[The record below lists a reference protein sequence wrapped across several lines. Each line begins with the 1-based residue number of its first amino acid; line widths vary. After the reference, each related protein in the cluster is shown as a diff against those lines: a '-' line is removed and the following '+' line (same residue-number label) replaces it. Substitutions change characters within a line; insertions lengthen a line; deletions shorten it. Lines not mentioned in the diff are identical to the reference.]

1 MNNRDNTTT
10 PEKPLGDTAEGALAE
25 LPEYLVDDLVPIALS
40 YLDPLEFVT
49 LLEKNPDFIASKKD
63 LGVTAETIRAA
74 VLQEELA
81 KQEAEKNSL
90 RAKFFRTASFVT
102 MALAGSPPFALVAPQ
117 PEMMPLNLEMALLFS
132 SLSTTAL
139 ALSRAGGAFFN
150 YASVYTRFNL
160 NDNPSQTVATDDV
173 PPFLEE
179 VDDIIPANDDDLPPI
194 EELEPINPPL
204 AESKQEEKPSTLGW
218 IYQNLRTTASRFWY
232 GNTPS
237 LSPNQV
243 TDEKPDEPVVPFVE
257 PVNLSGVTIV
267 NIEDNEPSS
276 PLVGLGLFA
285 VGNNSQRTENN
296 KPVVDSVGTLNRPLS
311 GRSRTP

>member
-102 MALAGSPPFALVAPQ
+102 MALAGGTPGFALLPSQADI
-117 PEMMPLNLEMALLFS
+117 ALDIQFTLC
-132 SLSTTAL
+132 LSTAL
-139 ALSRAGGAFFN
+139 EISRAGRALFNHAHAF
-150 YASVYTRFNL
+150 YTYNL
-160 NDNPSQTVATDDV
+160 NSNPSQTVATDDV
-173 PPFLEE
+173 PPLEE

-218 IYQNLRTTASRFWY
+218 FYQTLRTTASRFWY

-243 TDEKPDEPVVPFVE
+243 ADEKPDEPVVPFVE

-267 NIEDNEPSS
+267 NIDDNEPSS

-296 KPVVDSVGTLNRPLS
+296 KPVVDSVGTLNRPPS
-311 GRSRTP
+311 RRSRTP